1 MMDKHEK
8 KSMSDDVQTA
18 HDALDKAQE
27 GMREGTLESDGAPSG
42 FKDAAEESALGGGGV
57 WGSRVKRLI
66 AQKWFFPAV
75 YLGAAAL
82 ILSFIFWYQGANPYT
97 YDKEENLPIVQDGT
111 RVPDHS
117 MAQDDEA
124 VPVAQQAESWVWPVE
139 AITSIKIVRP
149 FYDESASN
157 EEKARSLVR
166 YANSYYPNTGI
177 DVSMDGKTPFE
188 VVAAKSGTVERA
200 EVDPVVGGV
209 VWIKHEDGTVSVYE
223 SLTDLSVTE
232 GMHVQQGMR
241 LGTAGKNAFDQDLGV
256 HLHFE
261 VQKDGQVLNPI
272 TVLPSLN

>member
-8 KSMSDDVQTA
+8 KSKQDGVQTA
-18 HDALDKAQE
+18 HDALDKTPE
-27 GMREGTLESDGAPSG
+27 GLPEETLESVRASSDPQGV
-42 FKDAAEESALGGGGV
+42 AEESPLGGGSV
-57 WGSRVKRLI
+57 WGTRVKRLI

-117 MAQDDEA
+117 MAQDDAA
-124 VPVAQQAESWVWPVE
+124 VPVAQQEESWMWPVE
-139 AITSIKIVRP
+139 EITAVKIVRP
-149 FYDESASN
+149 FYDEAASN

-166 YANSYYPNTGI
+166 YANSYYPNAGI
-177 DVSMDGKTPFE
+177 DVSIDGKTPFD

-200 EVDPVVGGV
+200 EIDPVVGGV
-209 VWIKHEDGTVSVYE
+209 VWIKHDDGTVSVYE
-223 SLTDLSVTE
+223 SLTDLSVSE
-232 GMHVQQGMR
+232 GMHVHQGSR

-261 VQKDGQVLNPI
+261 VQKDGQVLNPV